1 MYRLRATVLINQVE
15 SSPSKL
21 ILVNTKQA
29 AAKSPAIQSVNV
41 LVNGSA
47 IFQFIPAEDADVV
60 TLQNYTLEYREVS
73 SPDPTWTGF
82 EFESDSSNEV
92 LLTGL
97 LPNRTYEARLFANGN
112 VVHGHRSRTVPFHTN
127 NTAQLPEI
135 SLDPEEEIVL
145 DPDVT
150 LPLEVNCHVVSSPPS
165 NIHWLVDGQPI
176 QAEHSFY
183 TVTNSPVD
191 DKKTTSSIHI
201 KSRTRNDNLT
211 CVAANPAGQVSSSVA
226 VRIRGPG
233 SPPSAVTLQSE
244 RGGYTVSWAPP
255 THPNG
260 NITKYVVYHSS
271 NKEDPLSDWQKL
283 VLDGTENT
291 VRILSEAEDA
301 FYVRVQAAADSGPGV
316 ISDIVAIEKDT
327 VPISVS
333 LHYEDPPDQE
343 HLLIEPGEKINVRCS
358 ARGKPRPQLL
368 YVIVEENDDPEA
380 EEDVWTILDTTI
392 ENDNVVGDVEFTT
405 LSSKVLHCK
414 AKNTA
419 GSNSSSLTFVVRKP
433 GDAPHDV
440 QVLSID
446 ARDVVIVWKAP
457 KFPNMNIE
465 SYELLLNEDVSED
478 AEYWQKYLTTTR
490 DNSVPMTRLSLPTE
504 QLKPSYQYYVR
515 VRAINQAGAGPL
527 SEPIEFTT
535 PNGGESH
542 LCIEASISFKMN
554 LGPEN
559 PPSQVSVDINEANI
573 AVMRWNKP
581 NCTTEILNY
590 VIYFTRDLGISNE
603 DYREWQTVEVPAT
616 ETQFKFDHQV
626 GLKPKTFYRVRV
638 SAKND
643 VAEGPVSETKEF
655 ETAHSEL
662 PIPTD
667 IRTSVAEDNTL
678 TITFSAVRDPDD
690 HSSAIQRY
698 KIELA
703 QSDDVLNANWH
714 PVNASSSSID
724 DMTSQANFAPLLSRS
739 NLGQVV
745 LSSLGL
751 RTRAEI
757 EGGPVIE
764 KEPNLF
770 ETLQLVCRA
779 EGSPVPEVTWYWN
792 DDPIESE
799 KEGWTV
805 QQEQSER
812 VTVSTLARSSVRE
825 SGLALCVASN
835 EDSNATAQVE
845 VRVLGPGSAP
855 RDVRAVGWRNQ
866 INVTWQEPLIA
877 NGAIMVRVNDIV
889 EFARYLV
896 SEPGDVPTNITWSF
910 DENDSLFIDWS
921 RIQYPNGN
929 VTYILYLSNFVDR
942 VAGPPVRIPQVPYNV
957 NVTLQISAEN
967 EWGEGEKSDPIT
979 FLTPHGGPR
988 NAPSLTSLLSKDM
1001 KVTMSWLP
1009 PTQPNGEIKAG
1020 KRIWK
1025 QLKNHEA
1032 ENQPWQYVQVNANRT
1047 NFTID
1052 ESVGLEEDSHYKMK
1066 ISATNERHEGPASE
1080 ISWFDTYINIGE
1092 DLPAPENVT
1101 AYLRN
1106 TSLVVHIPLKHTYQ
1120 NYVIYVRPE
1129 YSEQY
1134 WKYEAINVTDTQET
1148 LVIQHFPLD
1157 KNDNYRMKISGLKHG
1172 RESRS
1177 SQEFAL
1183 TVEPEPNETSATTES
1198 DAAEA
1203 NKANAAEKRRI
1214 VKEPPL

>member
-21 ILVNTKQA
+21 ILVNTKEA

-47 IFQFIPAEDADVV
+47 IFQFIPAEDADV
-60 TLQNYTLEYREVS
+60 NYTLEYREVS

-145 DPDVT
+145 DPDVS

-183 TVTNSPVD
+183 AVTNSPVD

-211 CVAANPAGQVSSSVA
+211 CVAVNPAGRVSSSVA

-333 LHYEDPPDQE
+333 LHYEDPPDRE
-343 HLLIEPGEKINVRCS
+343 HLLIEPGEK
-358 ARGKPRPQLL
+358 
-368 YVIVEENDDPEA
+368 
-380 EEDVWTILDTTI
+380 
-392 ENDNVVGDVEFTT
+392 
-405 LSSKVLHCK
+405 
-414 AKNTA
+414 
-419 GSNSSSLTFVVRKP
+419 
-433 GDAPHDV
+433 
-440 QVLSID
+440 
-446 ARDVVIVWKAP
+446 
-457 KFPNMNIE
+457 

-527 SEPIEFTT
+527 SEPIQFTT
-535 PNGGESH
+535 PNGGRSY
-542 LCIEASISFKMN
+542 LC
-554 LGPEN
+554 PEN

-573 AVMRWNKP
+573 AVLRWSKP

-690 HSSAIQRY
+690 HSNAIQRY

-703 QSDDVLNANWH
+703 QSDDVLTANWH

-724 DMTSQANFAPLLSRS
+724 DMTSQANSTPLLSRS
-739 NLGQVV
+739 NLGQVTIGIDGSR
-745 LSSLGL
+745 LARSSMYWVKITASLNNPARFVQASKPRWFRTGDGRL

-757 EGGPVIE
+757 EGGPVVE

-770 ETLQLVCRA
+770 ETLRLVCRA
-779 EGSPVPEVTWYWN
+779 EGSPLPEVTWYWN

-805 QQEQSER
+805 EQEQSER
-812 VTVSTLARSSVRE
+812 VTVSVEQDLSTLTRSSVRE
-825 SGLALCVASN
+825 SGIALCAAGN

-855 RDVRAVGWRNQ
+855 REVRAVGWRNQ
-866 INVTWQEPLIA
+866 INVTWQEPLIP
-877 NGAIMVRVNDIV
+877 NGLIMKYIIYYALRDAADLSDWEKLETDVTEIQVPAMSP
-889 EFARYLV
+889 ETRYLV
-896 SEPGDVPTNITWSF
+896 RVQAATADGPGIISDSVECFSDKHYQAIVVNLVSTNVDNFEAEPNQTVVLRCSAQGQPIPRIFYAWDDHQENEITDVLITESTFHISGLFERSALTNQTLICRAENKHESVDVRRVLIIRKPGDVPTNITWSF

-921 RIQYPNGN
+921 RIRYPNGN
-929 VTYILYLSNFVDR
+929 V
-942 VAGPPVRIPQVPYNV
+942 
-957 NVTLQISAEN
+957 
-967 EWGEGEKSDPIT
+967 
-979 FLTPHGGPR
+979 
-988 NAPSLTSLLSKDM
+988 
-1001 KVTMSWLP
+1001 
-1009 PTQPNGEIKAG
+1009 
-1020 KRIWK
+1020 
-1025 QLKNHEA
+1025 
-1032 ENQPWQYVQVNANRT
+1032 
-1047 NFTID
+1047 
-1052 ESVGLEEDSHYKMK
+1052 
-1066 ISATNERHEGPASE
+1066 
-1080 ISWFDTYINIGE
+1080 
-1092 DLPAPENVT
+1092 
-1101 AYLRN
+1101 
-1106 TSLVVHIPLKHTYQ
+1106 
-1120 NYVIYVRPE
+1120 
-1129 YSEQY
+1129 
-1134 WKYEAINVTDTQET
+1134 
-1148 LVIQHFPLD
+1148 
-1157 KNDNYRMKISGLKHG
+1157 
-1172 RESRS
+1172 
-1177 SQEFAL
+1177 
-1183 TVEPEPNETSATTES
+1183 
-1198 DAAEA
+1198 
-1203 NKANAAEKRRI
+1203 
-1214 VKEPPL
+1214 